1 MKKMNFIW
9 LLSITPLV
17 PLTVASKCTTTKP
30 VVPAQ
35 PETNEGIDKEGF
47 LIKEL
52 QDKIK
57 EMYEGKFTKS
67 LFASENKDVNLEPY
81 HDIDFDLEKPNIVA
95 YNDVEDTLTVKVK
108 GKYKSKPFNEFE
120 FKLVDFKT
128 YYDIRR
134 FVSASAISAKLN
146 LNKMI
151 EDKIKWSDLILKE
164 NKELLNYISEFKA
177 IGKYEELNLL
187 DLLLNNN
194 KYYELRNVK
203 ILKDGSTYYLNFT
216 LIFKNYELKNGI
228 ESVSEDSLQF
238 KNVIIENVEYTVQ
251 DIFNFLETKLV
262 EKNLEEQKRKN
273 FPSFFSARFQASR
286 NLVNAANFLEFS
298 DAKYA
303 NYFGFPI
310 QFETINIAANDLTG
324 SLYLKFNLKYE
335 DGQSN
340 EFKHNKAITYKIEG
354 FKSNTNNKVL
364 KNFFIMKKL
373 DSNWNAI
380 IKKIKDKYLVDNKN
394 TIAKEELDNLINPA
408 VKNIRV
414 LKKESNNK
422 YKLYTNNYLEILYEG
437 VSLETSGYNEDNG
450 LLELGSISSSNK
462 IFIEYLTFDLAKITD
477 IKIDEGKLSFKL
489 HYNIIISLSQ
499 ATNGYNKGTDFYENN
514 VVLEVPIKEK

>member
-1 MKKMNFIW
+1 M
-9 LLSITPLV
+9 
-17 PLTVASKCTTTKP
+17 
-30 VVPAQ
+30 
-35 PETNEGIDKEGF
+35 
-47 LIKEL
+47 
-52 QDKIK
+52 
-57 EMYEGKFTKS
+57 
-67 LFASENKDVNLEPY
+67 
-81 HDIDFDLEKPNIVA
+81 
-95 YNDVEDTLTVKVK
+95 
-108 GKYKSKPFNEFE
+108 
-120 FKLVDFKT
+120 
-128 YYDIRR
+128 
-134 FVSASAISAKLN
+134 
-146 LNKMI
+146 
-151 EDKIKWSDLILKE
+151 
-164 NKELLNYISEFKA
+164 
-177 IGKYEELNLL
+177 
-187 DLLLNNN
+187 
-194 KYYELRNVK
+194 
-203 ILKDGSTYYLNFT
+203 
-216 LIFKNYELKNGI
+216 
-228 ESVSEDSLQF
+228 
-238 KNVIIENVEYTVQ
+238 
-251 DIFNFLETKLV
+251 
-262 EKNLEEQKRKN
+262 
-273 FPSFFSARFQASR
+273 
-286 NLVNAANFLEFS
+286 VNAANFLEFS

-408 VKNIRV
+408 VKNIWV

-499 ATNGYNKGTDFYENN
+499 ATNGDNEGTDFYENN

>member
-17 PLTVASKCTTTKP
+17 PLIVASKCTTTKP
-30 VVPAQ
+30 EDP
-35 PETNEGIDKEGF
+35 TWYYGIIDEDGF
-47 LIKEL
+47 LNEIDQYIIKQFYE
-52 QDKIK
+52 DK
-57 EMYEGKFTKS
+57 FNTS
-67 LFASENKDVNLEPY
+67 LFASENKDVNLESY
-81 HDIDFDLEKPNIVA
+81 HNGGFELEKPNIVA
-95 YNDVEDTLTVKVK
+95 YNDEKGSLTVKVK
-108 GKYKSKPFNEFE
+108 GKYCSKPFNEFE
-120 FKLVDFKT
+120 FEFGNFKT
-128 YYDIRR
+128 QYIGR
-134 FVSASAISAKLN
+134 FVSSAKLN

-151 EDKIKWSDLILKE
+151 EDKIKGSDLILKE

-177 IGKYEELNLL
+177 ISKWEYEELNLWEL
-187 DLLLNNN
+187 LLLNNN
-194 KYYELRNVK
+194 KYYELRDVK
-203 ILKDGSTYYLNFT
+203 VLKNGSTYYLNFT

-238 KNVIIENVEYTVQ
+238 KNFIIENVEYTVQ

-262 EKNLEEQKRKN
+262 EKDLEEQKRKN
-273 FPSFFSARFQASR
+273 FPSFFSARFQASH

-354 FKSNTNNKVL
+354 FKSNTNDKVL

-380 IKKIKDKYLVDNKN
+380 IKKIKDKYLLDNKN
-394 TIAKEELDNLINPA
+394 TITKLDNLINPA

-422 YKLYTNNYLEILYEG
+422 YKFYTNNYLEILYEG

-477 IKIDEGKLSFKL
+477 IKIDEGKLSFNL

-499 ATNGYNKGTDFYENN
+499 ATNGDNEGTDFYENN

>member
-57 EMYEGKFTKS
+57 GFYESQFTKS
-67 LFASENKDVNLEPY
+67 LFASENKDVNLEFY
-81 HDIDFDLEKPNIVA
+81 NDLTFALEKPNIIA
-95 YNDVEDTLTVKVK
+95 YNDVEGTLTVKVK
-108 GKYKSKPFNEFE
+108 GKYKSKPFNEFKLKLDG
-120 FKLVDFKT
+120 FKKHN
-128 YYDIRR
+128 INR
-134 FVSASAISAKLN
+134 FVSVFAKLN

-151 EDKIKWSDLILKE
+151 EEKIKWSDLILKE
-164 NKELLNYISEFKA
+164 NKELFNYISEFKA
-177 IGKYEELNLL
+177 INSEYKELNLL

-203 ILKDGSTYYLNFT
+203 VLKDGSTYYLNFT

-228 ESVSEDSLQF
+228 ESVSEESLQYF

-262 EKNLEEQKRKN
+262 EKDLEEQKRKN

-286 NLVNAANFLEFS
+286 NLVTAANFLEFS

-354 FKSNTNNKVL
+354 FKSNTNDKVL

-394 TIAKEELDNLINPA
+394 TITKEELDNLINPA
-408 VKNIRV
+408 IKNIRV

-437 VSLETSGYNEDNG
+437 VSLETSGYDENNG

-477 IKIDEGKLSFKL
+477 IKLNEGKLSFKL

-499 ATNGYNKGTDFYENN
+499 ATNGDNEGTDFYENN